1 MEKIKFVLDGME
13 EVDFFV
19 LEQTKINGVS
29 YLLVS
34 DSEDDEA
41 ECLILKDTSTEEDRE
56 SVYEIIEDEAEL
68 LAVSKMFE
76 ELLEDTTIEL

>member
-1 MEKIKFVLDGME
+1 MEKIKFVLDGTE
-13 EVDFFV
+13 EAEFFV
-19 LEQTKINGVS
+19 LEQTRINGVS

-41 ECLILKDTSTEEDRE
+41 ECLILKDTSTDEDRD
-56 SVYEIIEDEAEL
+56 SIYEIIEDDTEL